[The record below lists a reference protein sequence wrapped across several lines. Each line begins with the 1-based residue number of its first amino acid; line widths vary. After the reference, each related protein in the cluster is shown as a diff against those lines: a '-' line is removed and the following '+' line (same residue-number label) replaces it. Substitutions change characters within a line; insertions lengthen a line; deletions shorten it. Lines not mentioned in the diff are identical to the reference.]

1 MQLSI
6 STTKEAL
13 LSPLAF
19 VSGAAD
25 QRATLPILG
34 TTLIKTVQGK
44 LSLLCSDGAVLARS
58 LADCKVEKEG
68 EIAVDARRLGD
79 LIRAMPDKQA
89 ISLSLDK
96 EQLLVKAGRSRFKL
110 PVHAANEYPTM
121 AASNEGMVTIQI
133 GSKRLGEMFDE
144 VSHAMGVADVRSYLN
159 GTYLTLKEGALWA
172 IATDGHR
179 MAISRQAITGS
190 EKIVANEVIVPRKS
204 SQLARKL
211 LATSSED
218 VTLVFGNKEFRLQF
232 KDGTVLLSKCLE
244 GKFPDWQRVIPQ
256 NPNTTKV
263 ATDKL
268 RTALT
273 MIRAT
278 IDNSEATKKNAT
290 RRACSFVFGK
300 TGIAINHADVASS
313 EVEADSD
320 DASNERVSL
329 NVDYIADATDAVST
343 GDAVRF
349 GFDDGNKPVTVRPAD
364 ADYPLLVVMPMKD

>member
-13 LSPLAF
+13 LSPLAY

-25 QRATLPILG
+25 ARGTVPILG
-34 TTLIKTVQGK
+34 TALLKTVQGR

-58 LADCKVEKEG
+58 LADCKVEQDG
-68 EIAVDARRLGD
+68 EIAVDARRFGD
-79 LIRAMPDKQA
+79 LIRAMPEKQV
-89 ISLSLDK
+89 ISLCMDK

-110 PVHAANEYPTM
+110 PVHAASEYPTM

-133 GSKRLGEMFDE
+133 SSKRLGDMFEE
-144 VSHAMGVADVRSYLN
+144 VSHAMAAADARTYLN
-159 GTYLTLKEGALWA
+159 GTYLSLTGGALWA
-172 IATDGHR
+172 VASDGHR
-179 MAISRQAITGS
+179 LAVTRQVIEGS
-190 EKIVANEVIVPRKS
+190 EKIAGTEVIIPRKS
-204 SQLARKL
+204 AQLARKL

-244 GKFPDWQRVIPQ
+244 GKFPDWQRIIPQ
-256 NPNTTKV
+256 SVCFSKV
-263 ATDKL
+263 ETDKI

-278 IDNSEATKKNAT
+278 IDSSESKKNAL
-290 RRACSFVFGK
+290 RRSVGFVFGK
-300 TGIAINHADVASS
+300 AGVSVSHTDVASS
-313 EVEADSD
+313 EIEAECG

-329 NVDYIADATDAVST
+329 NVDYLADAIDAIPKES
-343 GDAVRF
+343 GFVRL
-349 GFDDGNKPVTVRPAD
+349 GFDDATKPITVRPVD
-364 ADYPLLVVMPMKD
+364 ADYPLVIVMPMRD